1 MTMKPTRV
9 LLVDDHFMIRMGLAA
24 ALAREPDIEVVG
36 EAATGAEAR
45 SLFDQLQPDIVLM
58 DGMLPDVHG
67 VEVVRQIIAKHS
79 AARIIMVS
87 INETPE
93 DIHQAVD
100 AGACGYLAK
109 SSGKQKIVEAIRA
122 VVSGNPYLPPEIENK
137 LAERA
142 TYGSL
147 GNREMEVLKLI
158 ARGKANKE
166 IAAELGLSELTVKAH
181 ISHILAKLGAPDR
194 TRAVTLAIERGLLRL

>member
-45 SLFDQLQPDIVLM
+45 TLFDQLHPDIVLM

-67 VEVVRQIIAKHS
+67 VEVVRQIIAKHA

-109 SSGKQKIVEAIRA
+109 SSGKQKIVEAIRS
-122 VVSGNPYLPPEIENK
+122 VVSGNPYLPPEIEAK

-147 GNREMEVLKLI
+147 GNREMDVLRLI

-166 IAAELGLSELTVKAH
+166 IAAELGLSELTIKAH